1 MSYEV
6 YLNRRSMGKSKKR
19 IYSLR
24 GATTGAWKGVVR
36 WLSPTVVLKDVSLVV
51 NPAGRLETISRM
63 NNEHKISR
71 TVHAFLRGKLIR
83 RGRNAKAYFQ
93 ELLSE
98 HGYDC
103 KSVGYDPQKT
113 DSWVALSEEKDIAKS
128 TDKVV
133 QAKYA
138 FLHQDGIEVIL

>member
-24 GATTGAWKGVVR
+24 GATAGAWKGVVR

-51 NPAGRLETISRM
+51 NPAGRLETITRM
-63 NNEHKISR
+63 NNGERITR
-71 TVHAFLRGKLIR
+71 TVHAFLRGELVR
-83 RGRNAKAYFQ
+83 RGRNAKAYFDD
-93 ELLSE
+93 LLSE
-98 HGYDC
+98 NGYDC
-103 KSVGYDPQKT
+103 KSVGYDPVKT
-113 DSWVALSEEKDIAKS
+113 DSWVALGEDKAIEQS
-128 TDKVV
+128 TEKVV
-133 QAKYA
+133 VAKFA